1 MKKQKGE
8 NLLKIRV
15 NVSKKRYKE
24 VEEEL
29 RLAGFE
35 IVDEAEFLLSEC
47 NQYAEYLS
55 CKKQDSSYHV
65 PVSEIIFIE
74 SMGHDILIHAGKDTY
89 RCREALCRLESSL
102 NQEEFLR
109 VSNSVIIAK
118 KKVKKIKH
126 ALSQKF
132 IVTLEG
138 GHTVDVTRTYY
149 YVFKSAFGI

>member
-65 PVSEIIFIE
+65 PVSEIYCYFR
-74 SMGHDILIHAGKDTY
+74 GWTYGRCDKNIL
-89 RCREALCRLESSL
+89 LC
-102 NQEEFLR
+102 F
-109 VSNSVIIAK
+109 
-118 KKVKKIKH
+118 
-126 ALSQKF
+126 
-132 IVTLEG
+132 
-138 GHTVDVTRTYY
+138 
-149 YVFKSAFGI
+149 